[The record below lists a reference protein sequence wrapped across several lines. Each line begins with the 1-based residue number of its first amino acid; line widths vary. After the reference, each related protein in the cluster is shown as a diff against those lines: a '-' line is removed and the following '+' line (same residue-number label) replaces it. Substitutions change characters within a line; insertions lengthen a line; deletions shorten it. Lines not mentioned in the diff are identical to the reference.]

1 MSSRRTADGGLRRL
15 GWAPATGGTTGA
27 VELAAGEDWLVA
39 RLRTGPFVAGATDLG
54 VSTCRVIVGVA
65 GQIDVGA
72 GGLSFPLRGKDVVIV
87 NGDQPLS
94 IRSEEGWKGWEWQ
107 LTSPPSGLVRA
118 RVIKPTPFVVDSSVH
133 RLMES
138 MTSSLI
144 SVAPAEGSR
153 AQVFIYRALSQI
165 VVAAVADSLRLG
177 STRQRLFE
185 RAQLV
190 IEESYTDPG
199 FSVDALGQALS
210 VSRSYLY
217 EVFTEFG
224 TSPRREIERRRV
236 VSVLARFDLETLSVP
251 TLSPEIVGVSGFSSA
266 KRLRQALAR
275 HHADLPAP

>member
-1 MSSRRTADGGLRRL
+1 M
-15 GWAPATGGTTGA
+15 
-27 VELAAGEDWLVA
+27 
-39 RLRTGPFVAGATDLG
+39 
-54 VSTCRVIVGVA
+54 
-65 GQIDVGA
+65 
-72 GGLSFPLRGKDVVIV
+72 
-87 NGDQPLS
+87 
-94 IRSEEGWKGWEWQ
+94 
-107 LTSPPSGLVRA
+107 
-118 RVIKPTPFVVDSSVH
+118 
-133 RLMES
+133 
-138 MTSSLI
+138 
-144 SVAPAEGSR
+144 
-153 AQVFIYRALSQI
+153 
-165 VVAAVADSLRLG
+165 ADSLRLG

-236 VSVLARFDLETLSVP
+236 VSVLARFDLETLSAP